1 MTAKGFYT
9 KYFLFNNIKI
19 INFFLTIFWVIG
31 IFLIIFIINLYFNT
45 QEESRYM
52 LLSSLGIIIS
62 AFIASISM
70 IKSIYENK
78 ENEKNK
84 FLLEKLIICQELAI
98 EELNEM
104 SLNLSSISNSLNGF
118 INADDGEPTKLSA
131 LSMNMFNELE
141 SKPSYAKLVWY
152 LRCYFPKI
160 NVRFQS
166 HILNIKQASSM
177 TEVQDNM
184 LDFLHLLDIEQLK
197 YIINKDKIIFKK

>member
-1 MTAKGFYT
+1 MTVKGFYT

-19 INFFLTIFWVIG
+19 INFFLTIFWIIG
-31 IFLIIFIINLYFNT
+31 ISLILFIINLYFYT

-98 EELNEM
+98 EELNEI
-104 SLNLSSISNSLNGF
+104 SLELSSISNSLSGF
-118 INADDGEPTKLSA
+118 IADDGESTKLSVLA
-131 LSMNMFNELE
+131 MNIFNEFE
-141 SKPSYAKLVWY
+141 NKPSYAKLAWY

-160 NVRFQS
+160 HIKFQN
-166 HILNIKQASSM
+166 HMLNIKQASNM
-177 TEVQDNM
+177 AEVQDNI
-184 LDFLHLLDIEQLK
+184 LQFLHLLDIEQLK
-197 YIINKDKIIFKK
+197 YIMNKDKIIFKK